1 MDYEQINMKDYKKYF
16 KGTTTIGI
24 VCSDG
29 IVIGAD
35 TRATAG
41 TFIASGE
48 AKKVA
53 KIDSNLGMT
62 IAGGVGD
69 AQELIRIL
77 KIQNEIYKM
86 DEGRP
91 LSPKS
96 ATSLLSIVLQSNKML
111 PYYVELI
118 IGGMDGD
125 EPQLF
130 SMDPVGGYTSESKF
144 TSTGSGSLTALGYI
158 EETYRKG
165 ISTKDAVKMVA
176 KALEIAM
183 RRDSATGDSRNIAV
197 ITTSG
202 FTEYSGKEIEK
213 LVPSSTTK

>member
-1 MDYEQINMKDYKKYF
+1 MDYEHDAKDYKRYL
-16 KGTTTIGI
+16 KGTTTIGV
-24 VCSDG
+24 VCGDG

-41 TFIASGE
+41 TYIASGE

-53 KIDSNLGMT
+53 RIDSNLGMT
-62 IAGGVGD
+62 IAGMVGD

-118 IGGMDGD
+118 IGGMDGE
-125 EPQLF
+125 EPQLY
-130 SMDPVGGYTSESKF
+130 SMDPVGGYTAESKF
-144 TSTGSGSLTALGYI
+144 SATGSGSTVAIGYI
-158 EETYRKG
+158 EDNYKKG
-165 ISTKDAVKMVA
+165 MSTKDAVKLVA

-183 RRDSATGDSRNIAV
+183 RRDSATGDSRNVAV
-197 ITTSG
+197 ITESG
-202 FTEYSGKEIEK
+202 YTEYSGKDLEK
-213 LVPSSTTK
+213 MVPSSAAK

>member
-1 MDYEQINMKDYKKYF
+1 MDYEHDAKDYKRYL
-16 KGTTTIGI
+16 KGTTTIGV

-41 TFIASGE
+41 TYIASGE

-62 IAGGVGD
+62 IAGMVGD

-125 EPQLF
+125 EPQLY
-130 SMDPVGGYTSESKF
+130 SMDPVGGYTAESKF
-144 TSTGSGSLTALGYI
+144 SATGSGSTVAIGYI
-158 EETYRKG
+158 EDNYKKG
-165 ISTKDAVKMVA
+165 MSTKDAVKMVA

-197 ITTSG
+197 ITESG
-202 FTEYSGKEIEK
+202 YTEYSGKDIEK
-213 LVPSSTTK
+213 LVPPSTAK